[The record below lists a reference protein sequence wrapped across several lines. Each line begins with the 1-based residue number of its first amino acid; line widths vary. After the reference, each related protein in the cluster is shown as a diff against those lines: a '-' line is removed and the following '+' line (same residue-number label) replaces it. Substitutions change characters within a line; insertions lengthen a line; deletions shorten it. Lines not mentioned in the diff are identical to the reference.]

1 MSSNFY
7 IKYQK
12 RSLIKNYISLTI
24 IITFVLFFVG
34 FIGLVLLNT
43 KKVADY
49 FKEQIVMTVYLEDSS
64 KDIEITQLQ
73 KKLLLNNATK
83 KINFITKEDAAENF
97 SNEIGEN
104 FMEFLGYNPLL
115 NSIDIYFNASFIN
128 NAFLKKT
135 SKNIKEN
142 NFVNEVVFDEPLI
155 NILNNNIRKISYLLI
170 TISFLFLFIAFL
182 LINSSIRLTIYSKRF
197 IIKTMQLVGAKKYFI
212 QKPFLIQHFKI
223 GLISS
228 MFAIIALI
236 FLFYQLNNYF
246 PELKISESK
255 NEIIFIFTSILF
267 IGTSISLISTFFAS
281 KKYLNLKTEKIY

>member
-1 MSSNFY
+1 MSSDFY
-7 IKYQK
+7 KKYQK
-12 RSLIKNYISLTI
+12 RSLIKNYVSLTI

-34 FIGLVLLNT
+34 IIGLILLNT

-64 KDIEITQLQ
+64 KEIEITQLQ
-73 KKLLLNNATK
+73 KKLLLNDATK

-104 FMEFLGYNPLL
+104 FVDFLGYNPLL

-128 NAFLKKT
+128 NVFLKRT
-135 SKNIKEN
+135 SKTIKEN
-142 NFVNEVVFDEPLI
+142 TFVNEVVFDEPLI
-155 NILNNNIRKISYLLI
+155 NILNNNIRKISYLLMI
-170 TISFLFLFIAFL
+170 VSVLFLFIAFL

-212 QKPFLIQHFKI
+212 QKPFLIQHLKI
-223 GLISS
+223 GFISS
-228 MFAIIALI
+228 LIAIIGLF
-236 FLFYQLNNYF
+236 FLFYQLNIYF
-246 PELKISESK
+246 PELKILDSK
-255 NEIIFIFTSILF
+255 NEIIFIFASILF
-267 IGTSISLISTFFAS
+267 IGISISLISTFFAS

>member
-24 IITFVLFFVG
+24 IITF
-34 FIGLVLLNT
+34 GLVLLNT

-73 KKLLLNNATK
+73 KKLLLNDATK

-104 FMEFLGYNPLL
+104 FIDFLGYNPLL

-128 NAFLKKT
+128 NIFLKRISHLFRKLT
-135 SKNIKEN
+135 SQ
-142 NFVNEVVFDEPLI
+142 
-155 NILNNNIRKISYLLI
+155 
-170 TISFLFLFIAFL
+170 
-182 LINSSIRLTIYSKRF
+182 
-197 IIKTMQLVGAKKYFI
+197 II
-212 QKPFLIQHFKI
+212 
-223 GLISS
+223 
-228 MFAIIALI
+228 
-236 FLFYQLNNYF
+236 
-246 PELKISESK
+246 
-255 NEIIFIFTSILF
+255 
-267 IGTSISLISTFFAS
+267 
-281 KKYLNLKTEKIY
+281 